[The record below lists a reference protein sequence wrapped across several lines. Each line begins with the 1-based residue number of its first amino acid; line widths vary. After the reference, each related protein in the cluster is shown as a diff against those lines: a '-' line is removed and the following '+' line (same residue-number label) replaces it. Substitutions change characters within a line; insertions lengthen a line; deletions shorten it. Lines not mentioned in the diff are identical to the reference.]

1 MLIADIAVMR
11 MVQEALHL
19 VQYNVEAGSMSGLNR
34 GPEVVQDRFNLP
46 PVDVITEGILKYR
59 I

>member
-1 MLIADIAVMR
+1 MLIADVTMVR
-11 MVQEALHL
+11 MVQEALRL

-34 GPEVVQDRFNLP
+34 GPEVVQNRLNLP